1 MPVRLGISPIGWSND
16 DLPELGGD
24 IPLERCLAEA
34 RAAGY
39 DGIELGHKF
48 PRDPAV
54 LRDILERFGL
64 ALISGWYSGRLLE
77 RSVKAEIAAIEPH
90 SSLLVAMG
98 CAVLVYAETSGSIAG
113 DRRHP
118 LSGRPRLGTG
128 DWHDFGARLTGL
140 ADHLAARGLGLVYH
154 HHMGTV
160 IESEAEIDRLM
171 AVTGDK
177 VGLLLDTGH
186 AAYAGADPV
195 DLVRRHRDRIK
206 HAHCKDIRGEVL
218 ARVGAVDASFLDA
231 VLEGV
236 FTVPGD
242 GCIDFS
248 GVLGELAVVDY
259 NGWLVV
265 EAEQDPEKAPPLAY
279 ARLGFAQLRAAAA
292 RAGLARELPV

>member
-24 IPLERCLAEA
+24 IPLGRCLAEA
-34 RAAGY
+34 QAAGY
-39 DGIELGHKF
+39 EGIELGRKF
-48 PRDPAV
+48 PRDAAV
-54 LRDILERFGL
+54 LRPILERFGL

-77 RSVKAEIAAIEPH
+77 RSVSAEIAAIEPH

-98 CAVLVYAETSGSIAG
+98 CAVLVYAETSGGIAA
-113 DRRHP
+113 DRRRP
-118 LSGRPRLGTG
+118 LSGRPRLGVG
-128 DWHDFGARLTGL
+128 DWHDFGARLSEL
-140 ADHLAARGLGLVYH
+140 ADHVSARGIGLVYH

-186 AAYAGADPV
+186 AAYAGIDPAA
-195 DLVRRHRDRIK
+195 LVRRHGDRIR
-206 HAHCKDIRGEVL
+206 HVHCKDVRPEVL
-218 ARVGAVDASFLDA
+218 ARVRTDDTSFLDA
-231 VLEGV
+231 VLDGV

-242 GCIDFS
+242 GCVDFS
-248 GVLGELAVVDY
+248 AALAELAAVDY

-265 EAEQDPEKAPPLAY
+265 EAEQDPKKAPPLAY

-292 RAGLARELPV
+292 RAGIHLSV

>member
-1 MPVRLGISPIGWSND
+1 MPVRPGISPIGWSND

-24 IPLERCLAEA
+24 IPLDRCLAEA

-39 DGIELGHKF
+39 EGIELGRKF

-54 LRDILERFGL
+54 LRDILEGFGL

-77 RSVKAEIAAIEPH
+77 RSVRAEIAAIEPH

-98 CAVLVYAETSGSIAG
+98 CTLLVYAETSGSIAG
-113 DRRHP
+113 DRRRP
-118 LSGRPRLGTG
+118 LSGRPQLGAG
-128 DWHDFGARLTGL
+128 DWHDFGARLTQL
-140 ADHLAARGLGLVYH
+140 ADHLSACGIGLVYH

-186 AAYAGADPV
+186 AAYAGVDPAA
-195 DLVRRHRDRIK
+195 LARRYGARIR
-206 HAHCKDIRGEVL
+206 HVHCKDVRHEVL
-218 ARVGAVDASFLDA
+218 ARVRADDTSFLDA
-231 VLEGV
+231 VLTGV

-248 GVLGELAVVDY
+248 GALAELAAADY

-265 EAEQDPEKAPPLAY
+265 EAEQDPEKAPPFAY
-279 ARLGFAQLRAAAA
+279 ARLGFTQLRAAAA
-292 RAGLARELPV
+292 GAGLMSEER